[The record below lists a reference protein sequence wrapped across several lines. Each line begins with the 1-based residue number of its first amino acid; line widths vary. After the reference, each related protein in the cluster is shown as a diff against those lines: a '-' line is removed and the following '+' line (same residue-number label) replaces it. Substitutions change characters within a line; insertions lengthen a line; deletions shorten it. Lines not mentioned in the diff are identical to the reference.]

1 MAPGLTGSRLPGC
14 GVSVRAGKMAQCSM
28 TSLLYKRG
36 NEAVHVR
43 DNNDWYHM
51 NNERTLR
58 QGKGHGALNQYLKG
72 K

>member
-1 MAPGLTGSRLPGC
+1 
-14 GVSVRAGKMAQCSM
+14 M

-51 NNERTLR
+51 KNERTLR